1 MPVSLVVTGAN
12 VNDVLVLAQLLDGC
26 VVEVP
31 EPVREAGVHLCIDGA
46 YDNRTGRAVAQE
58 RGLQVHVQPK
68 PGSEQARVP
77 EGQPRHPAR
86 RWVVEV
92 THAWL
97 NRWRRVQTRWEKRV
111 GHYTAFV
118 QLAIC
123 MLIWRKIRL
132 KSPVLSG

>member
-1 MPVSLVVTGAN
+1 MVTGAN
-12 VNDVLVLAQLLDGC
+12 VNDVTVLAQLLDGR
-26 VVEVP
+26 VREVP
-31 EPVREAGVHLCIDGA
+31 EPVRDAGVHLCVDGA
-46 YDNRTGRAVAQE
+46 YDNCTGQAVAQE

-77 EGQPRHPAR
+77 EGQTRHPAR

-97 NRWRRVQTRWEKRV
+97 NRWRRVQTRWEKLL

-132 KSPVLSG
+132 KSAILSG